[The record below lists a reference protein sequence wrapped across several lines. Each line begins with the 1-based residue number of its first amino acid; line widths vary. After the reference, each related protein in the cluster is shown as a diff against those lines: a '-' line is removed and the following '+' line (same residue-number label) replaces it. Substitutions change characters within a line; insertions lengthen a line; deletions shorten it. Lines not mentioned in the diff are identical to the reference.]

1 MVFWVERIT
10 IQKAMGYLPYF
21 LVHGVEPLLLF
32 DLTEATY
39 LAPPITTPLSSSA
52 LLALR
57 AQQLLKR
64 DEDLKRAAARL
75 LASRFRSADAFV
87 HAHRASIKDFDCQPG
102 TLVLYRNTQI
112 EKEASRKHKPRYLG
126 PMVVVRRT
134 KGGSY
139 ILAELDGAVS
149 RTRFA
154 AFRVVPYF
162 ARTGG
167 SVVSLEEMGVREGV
181 DEDDAVDAEEG
192 VGEESAQE
200 DSEEEE

>member
-1 MVFWVERIT
+1 
-10 IQKAMGYLPYF
+10 
-21 LVHGVEPLLLF
+21 
-32 DLTEATY
+32 
-39 LAPPITTPLSSSA
+39 
-52 LLALR
+52 
-57 AQQLLKR
+57 
-64 DEDLKRAAARL
+64 
-75 LASRFRSADAFV
+75 
-87 HAHRASIKDFDCQPG
+87 
-102 TLVLYRNTQI
+102 
-112 EKEASRKHKPRYLG
+112 
-126 PMVVVRRT
+126 MVVVRRT

>member
-1 MVFWVERIT
+1 MIAQKGNMMRCIIT
-10 IQKAMGYLPYF
+10 LT
-21 LVHGVEPLLLF
+21 VEPLLPF
-32 DLTEATY
+32 NLTEATY
-39 LAPPITTPLSSSA
+39 LAPPVTTPLSSSA

-64 DEDLKRAAARL
+64 DEDLKRAAVRL
-75 LASRFRSADAFV
+75 LASRFQSAEAFV
-87 HAHRASIKDFDCQPG
+87 RAHHALIKDFDCQLG

-112 EKEASRKHKPRYLG
+112 EKEASRKHKPQCLG

-167 SVVSLEEMGVREGV
+167 SVVSLEEMGVREGI
-181 DEDDAVDAEEG
+181 DKDDVVDAEEG
-192 VGEESAQE
+192 VGEGSAQE